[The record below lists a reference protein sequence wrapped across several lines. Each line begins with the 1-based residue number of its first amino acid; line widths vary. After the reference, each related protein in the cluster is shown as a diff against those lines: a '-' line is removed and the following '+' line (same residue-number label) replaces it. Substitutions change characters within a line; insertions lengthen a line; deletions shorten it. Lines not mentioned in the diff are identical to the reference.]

1 MLIFVTTN
9 FASLLNLV
17 IKIKQGTGK
26 GRLQKTQSEEGKKK
40 HISIVKHILSPA
52 VFPSVVLKCDS
63 TRLPMFGE
71 KRKVK
76 DSLQKIPIVLGE
88 KYARRRL
95 RRRLH
100 KIIQRLI

>member
-1 MLIFVTTN
+1 
-9 FASLLNLV
+9 
-17 IKIKQGTGK
+17 
-26 GRLQKTQSEEGKKK
+26 
-40 HISIVKHILSPA
+40 
-52 VFPSVVLKCDS
+52 
-63 TRLPMFGE
+63 MFGE